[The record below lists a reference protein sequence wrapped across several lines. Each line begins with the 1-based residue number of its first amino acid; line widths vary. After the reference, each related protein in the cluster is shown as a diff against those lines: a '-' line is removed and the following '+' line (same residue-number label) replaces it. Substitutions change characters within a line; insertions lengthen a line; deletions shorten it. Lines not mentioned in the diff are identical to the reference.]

1 VPASIRSAGVEDAGD
16 LARLLHDFNTEYEEQ
31 TPGVEELTAHYREL
45 LAAGE
50 LIALLLTGEG
60 LEGFCQLRL
69 KRSHYTG
76 LPDAHIEELYV
87 IPSRRGRGS
96 GRALLEAAMEAA
108 REEGA
113 THIELTTAESDAEAL
128 ALYASAGFTN
138 RERGPDGPRMLY
150 LEREL

>member
-1 VPASIRSAGVEDAGD
+1 MSALIRRAGVEDAGA
-16 LARLLHDFNTEYEEQ
+16 LARLLHDFNTEYDEH
-31 TPGVEELTAHYREL
+31 TPGVEALADHYREL

-50 LIALLLTGEG
+50 LIALLLAGDG
-60 LEGFCQLRL
+60 PEGFCQLRL

-87 IPSRRGRGS
+87 IPSARGHGS

-113 THIELTTAESDAEAL
+113 THIELTTAESDTEAL

-138 RERGPDGPRMLY
+138 REGGPDGPRMLY
-150 LEREL
+150 LECEL